1 MNLKSSDIKQ
11 LLDEIVEEEKEK
23 HGLTFD
29 FHYVGKLTFIKNM
42 KKIYKRKLKLVEQNK
57 KIKRLVM
64 RAPGFQDKDYNIIV
78 VYKKAKKLKIY
89 DLTFLIYILYHE
101 IGHAKDE
108 KPRMIDISEYNNL
121 IYFIDSCLLPRK
133 SKYYSDS
140 IYHDSM
146 GHEILADIYG
156 LRKTREFFEKH
167 PKILFNGDFLNRREK
182 IVNEHYETYDLA
194 QRIDEIIN
202 EGHYI
207 YKEQDI
213 RKKSPFS
220 IFINNDGNFRHIDDI
235 LKDPDFHELDQRI
248 INGFLKSENFKKS
261 LLDSDISQESQEY
274 LTNLYEKI
282 KPKKLIIQKQEK
294 YDEINNVI
302 KQSKIA
308 LAISLVAFIALIV
321 EWVITRNVFQ
331 NNLKIY
337 NFIDL
342 LNTGVLGAFV
352 YADIMIIKTI
362 INEIKNKYNFISSVS
377 EEEIDEFIDIL
388 EQKKLENNGKSL

>member
-1 MNLKSSDIKQ
+1 MNLKSSYIKQ
-11 LLDEIVEEEKEK
+11 LLDKIVEEEKEK

-29 FHYVGKLTFIKNM
+29 FHYVGKLSYVKNIN
-42 KKIYKRKLKLVEQNK
+42 KIYKKKLKLVEK
-57 KIKRLVM
+57 KEKIKGIM
-64 RAPGFQDKDYNIIV
+64 YCIGFQSQNHNMVV
-78 VYKKAKKLKIY
+78 VYKNINQIKLCE
-89 DLTFLIYILYHE
+89 LTKLINTLYHE
-101 IGHAKDE
+101 IGHAKDQ

-121 IYFIDSCLLPRK
+121 IFFIDSCLLPTK
-133 SKYYSDS
+133 SKYHGDL

-146 GHEILADIYG
+146 GYEILADMYAVKMT
-156 LRKTREFFEKH
+156 RKFFEKH
-167 PKILFNGDFLNRREK
+167 PEIEFNEEYLNKTEK
-182 IVNEHYETYDLA
+182 DVNERYETYDLA

-207 YKEQDI
+207 YIEQDI

-261 LLDSDISQESQEY
+261 LLDSDISQESQKY
-274 LTNLYEKI
+274 LTNLYEKM

-294 YDEINNVI
+294 YKDIKDVI
-302 KQSKIA
+302 KKYKSTIA
-308 LAISLVAFIALIV
+308 LSLVAYILLLV
-321 EWVITRNVFQ
+321 EWVITRNPIQ
-331 NNLKIY
+331 NNQKIF

-342 LNTGVLGAFV
+342 LNTGLLGALV
-352 YADIMIIKTI
+352 YVDIMIIKTI
-362 INEIKNKYNFISSVS
+362 INEIKHKYNFICSVS